1 MLERECERT
10 AQLQGPELWPCQ
22 DNRRSGRPVKGE
34 ARKWAAHTRALDR
47 PTRRFWDG
55 YKEMG

>member
-10 AQLQGPELWPCQ
+10 GQLQGPELWPCQ
-22 DNRRSGRPVKGE
+22 DNRRSGRPVRVKRRSG
-34 ARKWAAHTRALDR
+34 AALTRALDR
-47 PTRRFWDG
+47 PTRRLGDG

>member
-1 MLERECERT
+1 MSETVLILAVGT
-10 AQLQGPELWPCQ
+10 AVL
-22 DNRRSGRPVKGE
+22 
-34 ARKWAAHTRALDR
+34 AILDR